1 MESVI
6 LARHGESEYS
16 VRGALNGDT
25 AIPCGLTPV
34 GEEQARALGDELAGI
49 DIDLCV
55 TSEFERVRRT
65 ADLALA
71 GRDVPRIVV
80 AELGDP
86 DYGPFEGASLE
97 DYRTWASSASSSAA
111 PNGGGENRLAIVGR
125 YVRAFRSILLRSESS
140 VLVVAHSL
148 PLAYILGALAGAA
161 PAARVP
167 LVEYAHAHRL
177 TAAELER
184 SVSLLDAWCA
194 SPTW

>member
-16 VRGALNGDT
+16 VRAALNGDA
-25 AIPCGLTPV
+25 AIACGLTDAGV
-34 GEEQARALGDELAGI
+34 EQARALGVELAGTEI
-49 DIDLCV
+49 DVCI
-55 TSEFERVRRT
+55 TSAFERVRRT

-71 GRDVPRIVV
+71 GRDVPRVVV

-86 DYGPFEGASLE
+86 DYGPFEGAQLE
-97 DYRTWASSASSSAA
+97 EYRAWASGSASHVA
-111 PNGGGENRLAIVGR
+111 PDGTGESRLAIVRR
-125 YVRAFRSILLRSESS
+125 YVKAFRGVLARPERS

-148 PLAYILGALAGAA
+148 PIAYVLGATAGAA

-167 LVEYAHAHRL
+167 LVEYARPHHL
-177 TAAELER
+177 DAAELEAA
-184 SVSLLDAWCA
+184 VSLLDAWCA

>member
-1 MESVI
+1 MI

-16 VRGALNGDT
+16 VRDALNGDP
-25 AIPCGLTPV
+25 AIPCGLTPA
-34 GEEQARALGDELAGI
+34 GEEQARALGEELAGM

-65 ADLALA
+65 ADLALS

-97 DYRTWASSASSSAA
+97 DYRAWASSASSSAA
-111 PNGGGENRLAIVGR
+111 PNGGGESRLAIVGR
-125 YVRAFRSILLRSESS
+125 YVRAFRSILSRSESS

-148 PLAYILGALAGAA
+148 PLAYILGALAGAV

-184 SVSLLDAWCA
+184 SVSLLDSWCA